1 MSKLTRR
8 QFGKYFFSGIAGTAF
23 ISSGIDVK
31 STAAQ
36 SIPRN
41 PNIVFICS
49 DQHAYK
55 YTGYMGHPIVQTP
68 NLDRIAAQGTVFTDA
83 YAGAPV
89 CVPGRSCLMTGTFA
103 SDNNSYGNSTV
114 WQGQNP
120 TWGSLIRDAG
130 YYTWA
135 NGKMDLHDEYD
146 LGFDYENTGNGHQ
159 RSPDITELFRRPL
172 AYRVN
177 ERPNVDGGP
186 RNERHQDSDRTM
198 EALDFLQNEAG
209 GKSKPWAMYIGMTEP
224 HPRFVALKKY
234 FDYYYPNKTDMP
246 NIPPDHLENLHVVF
260 KELRHFKHIAT
271 PISDDRIRRARAGYY
286 GLIGEMDE
294 YIGQIYDALEKSG
307 ELENT
312 IFIYTSDHGE
322 SLGEHGLWYKNN
334 LYDVGIRVP
343 LVVAGA
349 GIPEGRVIDKPV
361 SHVDLIKSMLEW
373 TGASNRPTLRGT
385 SLIPL
390 IQGEDHASPEF
401 VYAENHSEGN
411 VTGSF
416 MIRKGDWKYIHFT
429 WYDDL
434 LFNLKEDPG
443 EFENRIE
450 DPEAAAI
457 LKELKTHLNETVNPE
472 EITIAAFDA
481 EDTFRTDMANRMTEE
496 ELFQEFRGRLGD
508 GLARNMAKML
518 KQS

>member
-1 MSKLTRR
+1 
-8 QFGKYFFSGIAGTAF
+8 
-23 ISSGIDVK
+23 
-31 STAAQ
+31 
-36 SIPRN
+36 
-41 PNIVFICS
+41 
-49 DQHAYK
+49 
-55 YTGYMGHPIVQTP
+55 MGHPIVQTP

-120 TWGSLIRDAG
+120 TWGALIRDAG
-130 YYTWA
+130 YCTWA

-322 SLGEHGLWYKNN
+322 SLGEHGLW
-334 LYDVGIRVP
+334 
-343 LVVAGA
+343 
-349 GIPEGRVIDKPV
+349 
-361 SHVDLIKSMLEW
+361 
-373 TGASNRPTLRGT
+373 
-385 SLIPL
+385 
-390 IQGEDHASPEF
+390 
-401 VYAENHSEGN
+401 
-411 VTGSF
+411 
-416 MIRKGDWKYIHFT
+416 
-429 WYDDL
+429 
-434 LFNLKEDPG
+434 
-443 EFENRIE
+443 
-450 DPEAAAI
+450 
-457 LKELKTHLNETVNPE
+457 
-472 EITIAAFDA
+472 
-481 EDTFRTDMANRMTEE
+481 
-496 ELFQEFRGRLGD
+496 
-508 GLARNMAKML
+508 
-518 KQS
+518 